1 MENRHM
7 FNHKKKWL
15 ITTLLLISTT
25 PMLVTA
31 AEKPRGLPAEVVKI
45 QPEILRHELKAVGTL
60 EAWESVIIRPEQSG
74 LITKIKFEESH
85 AVKQGDT
92 LFELNADSYRAE
104 VAQAKARVSL
114 SLNEFKRAE
123 KLLKKRVG
131 SANDRDTTLA
141 QLRVDEAQ
149 LEVARTLLKKM
160 TIKTPFDGVIGL
172 RNVSPGDYVTS
183 GQDLVQL
190 TDVSKMKVEFS
201 LPETVLSQIKTGQIV
216 SLNVAAYPRAEFN
229 GEIYAISPVADA
241 RSHNIRV
248 KAIVSNE
255 SGQLRPGLFSK
266 ISVLLSADDNALL
279 VPEEAIIPNNGAF
292 LVMRMDEN
300 NSVAMVPVT
309 LGLRQGDQVQI
320 LKGVNAEDV
329 IVTAGHLKLR
339 PGMPITPIFPQS
351 KNTPKQEG

>member
-1 MENRHM
+1 M
-7 FNHKKKWL
+7 FNHKKTWL
-15 ITTLLLISTT
+15 IATLLLISTA
-25 PMLVTA
+25 PMLTTA

-45 QPEILRHELKAVGTL
+45 QPETLRHELQAVGTL
-60 EAWESVIIRPEQSG
+60 EAWESVIIRPEQNG
-74 LITKIKFEESH
+74 LITKILFNESH
-85 AVKQGDT
+85 TVKQGDT

-104 VAQAKARVSL
+104 VAQARARVSL

-131 SANDRDTTLA
+131 SVNDRDTTLA
-141 QLRVDEAQ
+141 QLRVDEAR

-160 TIKTPFDGVIGL
+160 SIKTPFDGVIGL

-190 TDVSKMKVEFS
+190 TDISKMKVEFS

-216 SLNVAAYPRAEFN
+216 SLNVAAYPQAKFN
-229 GEIYAISPVADA
+229 GEVYAISPVADA

-248 KAIVSNE
+248 KAIVNNE

-266 ISVLLSADDNALL
+266 ISVLLSADNNALL

-300 NSVAMVPVT
+300 NSVSMVPVT
-309 LGLRQGDQVQI
+309 LGVRQGDQVQI
-320 LKGVNAEDV
+320 LNGLNAEDV

-339 PGMPITPIFPQS
+339 PGMPITPIFPQLQ
-351 KNTPKQEG
+351 NTPKQEG

>member
-1 MENRHM
+1 M

-15 ITTLLLISTT
+15 ITTLLLISTA
-25 PMLVTA
+25 PMLATA
-31 AEKPRGLPAEVVKI
+31 AEKPGGLPAEVVKI
-45 QPEILRHELKAVGTL
+45 QPETLRHELNAVGTL
-60 EAWESVIIRPEQSG
+60 EAWESVVIRPEQNG
-74 LITKIKFEESH
+74 LITKILFKESH

-104 VAQAKARVSL
+104 VSQAKARVSL

-131 SANDRDTTLA
+131 SVNDRDTTLA

-160 TIKTPFDGVIGL
+160 TIKTPFNGVIGL

-190 TDVSKMKVEFS
+190 TDISKMKVEFS
-201 LPETVLSQIKTGQIV
+201 LPETTLSQIKTGQTV
-216 SLNVAAYPRAEFN
+216 SLNVAAYPQAKFS
-229 GEIYAISPVADA
+229 GEIYAISPVADV
-241 RSHNIRV
+241 RSHNIKI
-248 KAIVSNE
+248 KAIVNNE

-266 ISVLLSADDNALL
+266 ISVLLSADNNALL

-292 LVMRMDEN
+292 LVMRMDKN

-320 LKGVNAEDV
+320 LNGLNADDV

-339 PGMPITPIFPQS
+339 PGMPITPIFPQP